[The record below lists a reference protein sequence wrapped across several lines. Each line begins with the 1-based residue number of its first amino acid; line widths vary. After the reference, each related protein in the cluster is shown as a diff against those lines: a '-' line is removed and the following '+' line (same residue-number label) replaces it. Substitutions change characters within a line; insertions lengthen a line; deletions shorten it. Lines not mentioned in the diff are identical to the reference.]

1 MQFFSNEILFQVS
14 FSHLPPSCRYFK
26 RRCCSK
32 VFLQQRGFPLKRF
45 IFNYLPS
52 CGCPCCAVAVVLDV
66 FVVAVVVGDGG
77 GGGAG
82 GKVGTVADV
91 GTCSRVAV
99 MYVFCSSRIYH
110 V

>member
-1 MQFFSNEILFQVS
+1 M
-14 FSHLPPSCRYFK
+14 
-26 RRCCSK
+26 
-32 VFLQQRGFPLKRF
+32 
-45 IFNYLPS
+45 PS

-99 MYVFCSSRIYH
+99 AVMDVFCSSRIYH